1 MAILSGTGFKPT
13 WAGGGSVRP
22 EDWLPAT
29 KQYARFK
36 NNQSGGIGTVAPS
49 SVPSAGVSGAPT
61 SFTAENAKHLK
72 PASVSAGS
80 AQGSAASFAG
90 AYRTPAW
97 SAGGTPVQRELPL
110 ATRYYAKLKSGQA
123 DSGSYSPLLDV
134 QSIYNYKSSYTNAK
148 NAGDTDSANKYEALA
163 RQNYLNL
170 IQNGRGDLAASLHA
184 ADVPNASRVLDTE
197 VFDDYSRKYK
207 ESADTQAENAYRDA
221 LSDID
226 ERRAE
231 TDRDYAA
238 KARAGYIQYLKD
250 RNALPQQLKA
260 AGMTGGLSESSG
272 ISLANNY
279 GEQAGALERERLSAL
294 SGLGREELKA
304 RRDMEN
310 QKAQTTADLA
320 AKQYENYLTKQAQ
333 DFQARES
340 ALERDNQLKLQR
352 DSQTWQSGENSLD
365 RTHDRDMKNADYT
378 WQSGENKLDR
388 DWEKEKFNANLGFEK
403 EQAAKNYALDLA
415 DRGIVDYL
423 AKEMGK
429 DPNEVYQMLLN
440 WIRAGYDAQYGSK
453 AAYTV
458 PKTSGGSSK
467 RTSSGGSSKSTS
479 SAGGGTG
486 GSNAAQWTAALGA
499 R

>member
-36 NNQSGGIGTVAPS
+36 NNQSGGIGTAAPS
-49 SVPSAGVSGAPT
+49 SVSSAGVSGAPT
-61 SFTAENAKHLK
+61 SITAENARPLK
-72 PASVSAGS
+72 SASVSKGNT
-80 AQGSAASFAG
+80 QGSAVSFSG
-90 AYRTPAW
+90 AYRAPAW

-123 DSGSYSPLLDV
+123 DSGSYSPLSDV

-148 NAGDTDSANKYEALA
+148 NAGDMDSANKYEALA

-333 DFQARES
+333 DFQS
-340 ALERDNQLKLQR
+340 ALTDKQIAANKDIADKDRAYNYDALKQ
-352 DSQTWQSGENSLD
+352 DD
-365 RTHDRDMKNADYT
+365 THFNADTKYKYDAMA
-378 WQSGENKLDR
+378 QD
-388 DWEKEKFNANLGFEK
+388 DAHYNANLGFEK

-429 DPNEVYQMLLN
+429 DPNEVYQMLLK
-440 WIRAGYDAQYGSK
+440 WLGDGYALQYDSQYGAK

-479 SAGGGTG
+479 SGGGGTG
-486 GSNAAQWTAALGA
+486 GSNAAQWNAALGA

>member
-1 MAILSGTGFKPT
+1 M
-13 WAGGGSVRP
+13 RP
-22 EDWLPAT
+22 EDWSPAT

-97 SAGGTPVQRELPL
+97 TAGGTPVQRELPL

-123 DSGSYSPLLDV
+123 DSGSYSPLSDV

-148 NAGDTDSANKYEALA
+148 NAGDMDSANKYEALA

-294 SGLGREELKA
+294 SGLGREEVKA

-352 DSQTWQSGENSLD
+352 DSQKWQSGENSLD

-429 DPNEVYQMLLN
+429 DPNEVYQMLLK
-440 WIRAGYDAQYGSK
+440 WLGDGYALQYNSQYGAK

-479 SAGGGTG
+479 SGGGG
-486 GSNAAQWTAALGA
+486 NSAYSGA
-499 R
+499 EF

>member
-22 EDWLPAT
+22 EDWSPAT

-61 SFTAENAKHLK
+61 SFTAENAKNLK

-80 AQGSAASFAG
+80 AQGLAASFAG

-123 DSGSYSPLLDV
+123 DSGSYSPLSDV

-148 NAGDTDSANKYEALA
+148 NAGDMDSANKYEALA

-333 DFQARES
+333 DFQSGLTDKQIAANKDIADKDRAYNYD
-340 ALERDNQLKLQR
+340 ALKQD
-352 DSQTWQSGENSLD
+352 D
-365 RTHDRDMKNADYT
+365 THFNADTKYKYDAMA
-378 WQSGENKLDR
+378 QD
-388 DWEKEKFNANLGFEK
+388 DAHYNASLNWEK

-429 DPNEVYQMLLN
+429 DPNEVYQMLLK
-440 WIRAGYDAQYGSK
+440 WLGDGYALQYNSRYGAK

-467 RTSSGGSSKSTS
+467 STS
-479 SAGGGTG
+479 SAGGGN
-486 GSNAAQWTAALGA
+486 SAYSGA
-499 R
+499 EF

>member
-22 EDWLPAT
+22 EDWSPAT

-36 NNQSGGIGTVAPS
+36 NNQSGGSGTAAPS
-49 SVPSAGVSGAPT
+49 SVSSAGASGAPT
-61 SFTAENAKHLK
+61 SFTAENAKNLK

-90 AYRTPAW
+90 AYRAPAW

-123 DSGSYSPLLDV
+123 DSGSYSPLSDV

-148 NAGDTDSANKYEALA
+148 NAGDMDSANKYEALA

-333 DFQARES
+333 DFQSGLTDKQIAANKDIADKDRAYNYD
-340 ALERDNQLKLQR
+340 ALKQD
-352 DSQTWQSGENSLD
+352 D
-365 RTHDRDMKNADYT
+365 THFNADTKYKYDAMA
-378 WQSGENKLDR
+378 QD
-388 DWEKEKFNANLGFEK
+388 DAHYNASLNWEK

-429 DPNEVYQMLLN
+429 DPNEVYQMLLK
-440 WIRAGYDAQYGSK
+440 WLGDGYALQYNSQYGAK

-479 SAGGGTG
+479 SAGGGN
-486 GSNAAQWTAALGA
+486 SAYSGA
-499 R
+499 EF

>member
-1 MAILSGTGFKPT
+1 M
-13 WAGGGSVRP
+13 
-22 EDWLPAT
+22 
-29 KQYARFK
+29 
-36 NNQSGGIGTVAPS
+36 
-49 SVPSAGVSGAPT
+49 
-61 SFTAENAKHLK
+61 
-72 PASVSAGS
+72 
-80 AQGSAASFAG
+80 
-90 AYRTPAW
+90 
-97 SAGGTPVQRELPL
+97 QRELPL
-110 ATRYYAKLKSGQA
+110 ATRCYAKLKSGQA
-123 DSGSYSPLLDV
+123 GNGSYSPLSDV

-148 NAGDTDSANKYEALA
+148 NAGDMDSANKYEALA

-170 IQNGRGDLAASLHA
+170 IQNGRGDLAGSLHA

-207 ESADTQAENAYRDA
+207 ESVDKQAENAYRDA

-294 SGLGREELKA
+294 SDLGREELKA

-320 AKQYENYLTKQAQ
+320 AKWYENYLTKQAQ
-333 DFQARES
+333 DFQS
-340 ALERDNQLKLQR
+340 ALTDKQIAANKDIADKDRAYNYYAKDADTKYNYDALKQDAAQFDADTKYKYDAMAQDDNQ
-352 DSQTWQSGENSLD
+352 
-365 RTHDRDMKNADYT
+365 
-378 WQSGENKLDR
+378 
-388 DWEKEKFNANLGFEK
+388 FNATLANNK

-440 WIRAGYDAQYGSK
+440 WVRAGYDAQYNAQYGLK
-453 AAYTV
+453 AAYTA
-458 PKTSGGSSK
+458 PKTS
-467 RTSSGGSSKSTS
+467 TGGSSKSTS
-479 SAGGGTG
+479 SGGGETG
-486 GSNAAQWTAALGA
+486 GSNAAQWSAALGA

>member
-13 WAGGGSVRP
+13 WSGGGSVRP

-36 NNQSGGIGTVAPS
+36 NNQSGGSGAASPS
-49 SVPSAGVSGAPT
+49 SVSSAGVSGAPT

-123 DSGSYSPLLDV
+123 DSGSYSPLSDV

-279 GEQAGALERERLSAL
+279 GEQAGALERDRLSAL
-294 SGLGREELKA
+294 TDYDREALAAK
-304 RRDMEN
+304 RDMEN

-333 DFQARES
+333 DFQS
-340 ALERDNQLKLQR
+340 ALTDKQIAANKDIADKDRAYNYDALKQ
-352 DSQTWQSGENSLD
+352 DD
-365 RTHDRDMKNADYT
+365 THFNADTKYKYDAMA
-378 WQSGENKLDR
+378 QD
-388 DWEKEKFNANLGFEK
+388 DAHYNANLGFEK

-429 DPNEVYQMLLN
+429 DPNEVYQMLLK
-440 WIRAGYDAQYGSK
+440 WLGDGYALQYDSQYGAK

-479 SAGGGTG
+479 SAGGG
-486 GSNAAQWTAALGA
+486 SSAYSGA
-499 R
+499 EF

>member
-36 NNQSGGIGTVAPS
+36 NNQSGGSGTAAPS
-49 SVPSAGVSGAPT
+49 SVSSAGVSGAPT

-90 AYRTPAW
+90 ACRTPAW

-123 DSGSYSPLLDV
+123 DSGSYSPLSDV

-197 VFDDYSRKYK
+197 VFDDYSRNYK

-340 ALERDNQLKLQR
+340 ALERDNQQDIADKDRAYNYDALKQ
-352 DSQTWQSGENSLD
+352 DD
-365 RTHDRDMKNADYT
+365 THFNADTKYKYDAMA
-378 WQSGENKLDR
+378 QD
-388 DWEKEKFNANLGFEK
+388 DAHYNASLNWEK

-429 DPNEVYQMLLN
+429 DPNEVYQMLLA
-440 WIRAGYDAQYGSK
+440 WVRAGYDAQYDAQYGSK

-458 PKTSGGSSK
+458 PKTSGGNSK
-467 RTSSGGSSKSTS
+467 RTS

-486 GSNAAQWTAALGA
+486 GSNAAQWNAALGA